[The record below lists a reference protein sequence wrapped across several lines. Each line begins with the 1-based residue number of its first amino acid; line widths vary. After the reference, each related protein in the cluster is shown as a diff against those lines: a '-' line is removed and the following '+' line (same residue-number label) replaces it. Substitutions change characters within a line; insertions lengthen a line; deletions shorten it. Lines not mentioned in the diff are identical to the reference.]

1 MSDAVDGAS
10 FVCDSKAE
18 SLSDCVRVDS
28 NSETKSSMD
37 SRYEKETDIGG
48 RDDSQPSSSYID
60 NPKGHSTHSNQETVR
75 TSITTNIGG
84 VQILAGANTNPEHS
98 DNRMELEDLV
108 PKDHPT
114 AIHAAASIIALSR
127 GDSARLRGGRRR
139 KKDPIW
145 RETEAQAKNGDW
157 EGVLNRTH
165 QCLLNPMIGYS
176 QLNMESVSVESY
188 LLTQANAKEKSHLL
202 EHYEAVNNVLSAYK
216 DLYEKKIDAKLAK
229 DFQQLSRNFTY
240 LPSRINMAQVR
251 YDKFMHGKKFM
262 ISKSDQKLLDDLVAL
277 NNSAQVKE
285 NAKSLYKVAKVF
297 GWGSS
302 VVTAYELATLFNK
315 SQETGDWR
323 EFGAKISQLGSNM
336 LIGLIVGFGITASS
350 LPVAIII
357 AGLGVL
363 ASNALDDSFWLKMQN
378 HTQGYLA
385 K

>member
-1 MSDAVDGAS
+1 
-10 FVCDSKAE
+10 
-18 SLSDCVRVDS
+18 
-28 NSETKSSMD
+28 
-37 SRYEKETDIGG
+37 
-48 RDDSQPSSSYID
+48 
-60 NPKGHSTHSNQETVR
+60 
-75 TSITTNIGG
+75 
-84 VQILAGANTNPEHS
+84 
-98 DNRMELEDLV
+98 
-108 PKDHPT
+108 
-114 AIHAAASIIALSR
+114 
-127 GDSARLRGGRRR
+127 
-139 KKDPIW
+139 
-145 RETEAQAKNGDW
+145 
-157 EGVLNRTH
+157 
-165 QCLLNPMIGYS
+165 
-176 QLNMESVSVESY
+176 
-188 LLTQANAKEKSHLL
+188 
-202 EHYEAVNNVLSAYK
+202 
-216 DLYEKKIDAKLAK
+216 
-229 DFQQLSRNFTY
+229 
-240 LPSRINMAQVR
+240 MAQVR

-378 HTQGYLA
+378 HTQVYLA